1 MLEKNGIPT
10 PEQVKSVFPAESLLL
25 RPKAVLECYEEIPCN
40 PCETNCP
47 AGAIRIGEDI
57 NARPRLDAEKCT
69 GCGICVGVCPGL
81 AIMTASLRGEEA
93 VFQIPWEFL
102 PVPKEG
108 EIWIGA
114 DRSGTSLGAAKIL
127 RVREARGGDR
137 TRILTVS
144 VDRRFLYD
152 FVTVRCPE

>member
-10 PEQVKSVFPAESLLL
+10 PEQVKSVFPPEALLV
-25 RPKAVLECYEEIPCN
+25 RAKAVLECYEEIPCN

-47 AGAIRIGEDI
+47 AGAIHIGEDI
-57 NARPRLDAEKCT
+57 NARPVLDAKKCT

-81 AIMTASLRGEEA
+81 AILTVSLKGEDA

-108 EIWIGA
+108 DVWIGT
-114 DRSGTSLGAAKIL
+114 DRAGRPLGDAKIL
-127 RVREARGGDR
+127 RVRDAKGGDR

-144 VDRRFLYD
+144 LPRQHLYD